1 MPVIMVQCKLLC
13 ELGLKNV
20 TCTILTVGE
29 VTGCSMTVV

>member
-1 MPVIMVQCKLLC
+1 MPVIMVQLLC